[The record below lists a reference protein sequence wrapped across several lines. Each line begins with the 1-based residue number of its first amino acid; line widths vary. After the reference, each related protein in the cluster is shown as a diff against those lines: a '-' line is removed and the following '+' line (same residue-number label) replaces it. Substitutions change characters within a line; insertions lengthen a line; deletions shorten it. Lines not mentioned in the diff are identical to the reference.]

1 MPKYKEVKEEKTAKF
16 QRVLGQKLDIEK
28 DCKLYQEK
36 PELRLKLL
44 NYEIVELPE
53 NTKLRGV
60 KVISEIENTKKVE
73 E

>member
-16 QRVLGQKLDIEK
+16 QRVLGQKLDMEK
-28 DCKLYQEK
+28 DCKLYQDK

-44 NYEIVELPE
+44 SYEIVELPE

-60 KVISEIENTKKVE
+60 KQVNE
-73 E
+73 EKNDVTL